1 MNQSVLVPDHE
12 LLQRIGRGS
21 YGEVWLARNVMGQ
34 GRAVKII
41 RRDAFDSSRPFER
54 EFAAIRRYEPVSRQ
68 AEGLVNVL
76 HVGRNDGEGVFYYV
90 MELADAV
97 EVENEETEEQKGYRP
112 RTLSAEFDARPRLP
126 VGECLDIALQAPTGI
141 QRVSFLPM
149 ATDKRYRP
157 EVLRRDDKRFDEVL
171 AYLEWAS
178 ADMPHRFQVEG
189 DEVVVHTS

>member
-1 MNQSVLVPDHE
+1 MNQCVLVPDHE

-68 AEGLVNVL
+68 ADGLVNVL

-97 EVENEETEEQKGYRP
+97 EEAGKTEGRTDSEAESSGDYRP
-112 RTLSAEFDARPRLP
+112 
-126 VGECLDIALQAPTGI
+126 
-141 QRVSFLPM
+141 
-149 ATDKRYRP
+149 
-157 EVLRRDDKRFDEVL
+157 
-171 AYLEWAS
+171 
-178 ADMPHRFQVEG
+178 
-189 DEVVVHTS
+189 